1 MMDII
6 IHAMKNLRREGIRTF
21 LTLIG
26 VVIGIAAIVAL
37 LSAGQG
43 LTLAVENELEQLG
56 SNIIYLYSGDP
67 YSGTSSTSITI
78 TEYDLDKVRAI
89 TNVTDVLPM
98 YMLPVSIT
106 FGNENFGALAMGVDM
121 EDAKIFTDMGY
132 YKLIEGQWISKGD
145 SYSVLIG
152 KKVAEEAFD
161 KPINVR
167 KILFLNE
174 QEFRVSGIIDDSIMS
189 STGMGGIVMM
199 SIEAIKKLDSSIG
212 PSETWVMTSS
222 ANDVTEV
229 SEKMKDY
236 FNKKYGEKSV
246 YVITSEQLLEQVNS
260 IFGLITIFLVGIG
273 SISIIVGGVGIMN
286 AMITSVVERTKEIG
300 IMKALGASNF
310 KILAIF
316 LLESGFIGMIG
327 GIIGILIGYGL
338 SIIIAIIGSQSG
350 FPLEAAINWQITLGA
365 LAFSMLLGMISG
377 AIPAWRAANLDPI
390 EALRYE

>member
-56 SNIIYLYSGDP
+56 SNIIYLYPGDP